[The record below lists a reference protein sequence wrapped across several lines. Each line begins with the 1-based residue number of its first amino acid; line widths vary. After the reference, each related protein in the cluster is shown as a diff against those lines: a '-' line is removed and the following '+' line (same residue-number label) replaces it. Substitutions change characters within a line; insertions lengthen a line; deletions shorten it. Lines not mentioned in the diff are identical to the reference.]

1 VHGKLFSKIAGLIGE
16 GSIGY
21 VTGTFLIVTFSR
33 CCVHL
38 ALQEFIHEDELAF
51 LTCEKLTKVL
61 QVLCKCAMMMDGDN
75 VNILTLAGPKFN
87 KPSMMN
93 GR

>member
-1 VHGKLFSKIAGLIGE
+1 MRVQYRIGDWHDCH
-16 GSIGY
+16 I
-21 VTGTFLIVTFSR
+21 SR

-38 ALQEFIHEDELAF
+38 ALQEFVHEDELAF

-61 QVLCKCAMMMDGDN
+61 QVLCNCAMVMDGDS
-75 VNILTLAGPKFN
+75 VNTLTLAGPKFN

-93 GR
+93 VK